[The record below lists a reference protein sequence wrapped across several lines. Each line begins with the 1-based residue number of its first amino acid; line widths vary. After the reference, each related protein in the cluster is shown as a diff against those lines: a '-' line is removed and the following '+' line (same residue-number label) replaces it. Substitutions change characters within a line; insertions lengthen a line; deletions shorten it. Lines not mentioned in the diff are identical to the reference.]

1 MSRTS
6 YKADPIEMQSEKS
19 SSVEPESSFVPDQED
34 QKPHRRSP
42 SPGWLDGWDVFK
54 KSTRFIKNK
63 LRNLYPPKFNQKKT
77 VRSMMRVKDVYL
89 FPCTE
94 IKLEKTTGLE
104 IEDENS
110 ELHLVI
116 CGVCH

>member
-42 SPGWLDGWDVFK
+42 SPGWLDGWDVFNVK
-54 KSTRFIKNK
+54 
-63 LRNLYPPKFNQKKT
+63 PK
-77 VRSMMRVKDVYL
+77 VL
-89 FPCTE
+89 P
-94 IKLEKTTGLE
+94 
-104 IEDENS
+104 
-110 ELHLVI
+110 
-116 CGVCH
+116 